1 MMRRFMGLLLGLA
14 AALVLTAGS
23 DALAHALYPFF
34 ENFETLDTA
43 ELAAAMAVVPFPA
56 KAIIVAGWLL
66 AGFAGS
72 WLALRVAD
80 RVWTGWVIVA
90 LVVLSGIS
98 NLIAIPHPLWM
109 QVGAIALP
117 VLGGWLAQRIHH
129 KPYKGEPL
137 LG

>member
-1 MMRRFMGLLLGLA
+1 MRRFTGLLLGFAVALA
-14 AALVLTAGS
+14 LTAGA

-34 ENFETLDTA
+34 EDFETLDKA
-43 ELAAAMAVVPFPA
+43 ELAAVMAAVPFAA
-56 KAIIVAGWLL
+56 KAIIASGWFFG
-66 AGFAGS
+66 AFAGS

-80 RVWTGWVIVA
+80 RVWTGWVVTA
-90 LVVLSGIS
+90 LVVLGGIS

-117 VLGGWLAQRIHH
+117 IFGGWLAQRIHH